1 MNNNDPIR
9 NVIEQEIETDD
20 NRRRQRILNWLVC
33 ALKEAGEN
41 VEAIDLMEDGV
52 CEWVDVLVARGIYK
66 INITGDSD
74 IQMMIDI
81 LTYIRGR

>member
-1 MNNNDPIR
+1 MEYTTMEEDLRRAEPL
-9 NVIEQEIETDD
+9 
-20 NRRRQRILNWLVC
+20 RRRQRILNWLVC
-33 ALKEAGEN
+33 ALKEAGEK

-52 CEWVDVLVARGIYK
+52 CEWVNVQVSRGIFK
-66 INITGDSD
+66 INVTGDSD